1 MSDRITLWAL
11 REKVSQKTN
20 GFGIPERFFEFQ
32 DSLCEPIQT
41 ILRLRGIGPCPSVL
55 GVYLLL
61 NTFLDDRNCWEH
73 QSFPTPIRAASVRHS
88 TVTRNSSDRKSQ
100 TRDKFGGRT
109 MLLNTTIHALVA
121 STQAVAAH
129 VIAGLFV
136 GAASPVVF
144 AVVPKQ
150 ERIKRSMRW
159 RYLPGQ
165 PAGDRMQC
173 CGGFSERCQNSLSRL
188 SSRLLSNL
196 NRTLHLGS
204 GCLTGTSG
212 RS

>member
-1 MSDRITLWAL
+1 M
-11 REKVSQKTN
+11 
-20 GFGIPERFFEFQ
+20 
-32 DSLCEPIQT
+32 
-41 ILRLRGIGPCPSVL
+41 L

-73 QSFPTPIRAASVRHS
+73 QSFPTPIRAAQVRHS

>member
-1 MSDRITLWAL
+1 
-11 REKVSQKTN
+11 
-20 GFGIPERFFEFQ
+20 
-32 DSLCEPIQT
+32 
-41 ILRLRGIGPCPSVL
+41 
-55 GVYLLL
+55 
-61 NTFLDDRNCWEH
+61 
-73 QSFPTPIRAASVRHS
+73 
-88 TVTRNSSDRKSQ
+88 
-100 TRDKFGGRT
+100 

-165 PAGDRMQC
+165 PAGDSKQC
-173 CGGFSERCQNSLSRL
+173 CGGLSKRCQKSLSRL

>member
-1 MSDRITLWAL
+1 
-11 REKVSQKTN
+11 
-20 GFGIPERFFEFQ
+20 
-32 DSLCEPIQT
+32 
-41 ILRLRGIGPCPSVL
+41 
-55 GVYLLL
+55 
-61 NTFLDDRNCWEH
+61 
-73 QSFPTPIRAASVRHS
+73 
-88 TVTRNSSDRKSQ
+88 
-100 TRDKFGGRT
+100 

-165 PAGDRMQC
+165 PASDRMQC
-173 CGGFSERCQNSLSRL
+173 CGEFSERCQNSLSRL
-188 SSRLLSNL
+188 SSRLVSNL

>member
-1 MSDRITLWAL
+1 MRT
-11 REKVSQKTN
+11 
-20 GFGIPERFFEFQ
+20 
-32 DSLCEPIQT
+32 
-41 ILRLRGIGPCPSVL
+41 
-55 GVYLLL
+55 Y
-61 NTFLDDRNCWEH
+61 LDDPASEGHRTMSVGARDISSTEH
-73 QSFPTPIRAASVRHS
+73 FFGRQNLSGTQSFPTPIRAAEVRHL
-88 TVTRNSSDRKSQ
+88 TVTRNSSDKKSQ

-136 GAASPVVF
+136 GAASPAVF

-150 ERIKRSMRW
+150 ERIMRSMRW

-165 PAGDRMQC
+165 PASDSKQC
-173 CGGFSERCQNSLSRL
+173 CGELSKRCQSSLSRL

-196 NRTLHLGS
+196 NRALHLGS

>member
-1 MSDRITLWAL
+1 
-11 REKVSQKTN
+11 
-20 GFGIPERFFEFQ
+20 
-32 DSLCEPIQT
+32 
-41 ILRLRGIGPCPSVL
+41 
-55 GVYLLL
+55 
-61 NTFLDDRNCWEH
+61 
-73 QSFPTPIRAASVRHS
+73 
-88 TVTRNSSDRKSQ
+88 
-100 TRDKFGGRT
+100 

-121 STQAVAAH
+121 STEAVAAH

-188 SSRLLSNL
+188 SSGLLSNL
-196 NRTLHLGS
+196 NRTLYLGL